1 MLSYAHKRRSPGI
14 EIDGFLSF
22 LNRYATHYAPE
33 RPEWRKWSGDTISR
47 FWVELNPLVEAGK
60 CELHTEGAQG
70 KVLMLEYYAEVIN
83 KVYDNL
89 EAQASLPFPDERTLG
104 LSIPPGQ
111 LRSVSVDLELEQYMK
126 DPLTADMPVIR
137 IDFPENQ
144 GAALF
149 LARHIPDRA
158 LEASLIKLQ
167 YYIQSQNNKDY
178 FAARLSTQ
186 LQGKYVL
193 IKEVLNQLEAKP
205 YECLSHIKDAGEF
218 ASLFWPYLGA
228 AVKLELKK
236 KNEFTSAELGAV
248 QSIYLIE
255 FFVTYFR
262 ARTAQEKERE
272 LALREIES
280 RLDKPPYF
288 FTYKDIVGFTDLS
301 GRLLVEAYGQNNLD
315 ELLKEKSTRISDSAG
330 AGTALPE
337 MLIFRN
343 IIDEQ
348 VFINKSKVFPLTAK
362 LLGDVRAQVRKALSA
377 RWTKKLRDF
386 QSEAAMENDRDFER
400 VLTNYA
406 FQASSNLGMLLRDQK
421 VYLVQ
426 AELERSQGGLLQ
438 YTRLF
443 DDHGKLLP
451 MSTLLLMNRR
461 ELLADIKIL
470 LPFWYSIPIISAIIG
485 FFKRLKAR
493 KDDVEEE
500 PEQEF
505 EEPRPKPRS
514 GDMVSLDLLL
524 KRAATQF
531 LSEKVPAGQT
541 VDHYMATLEK
551 RWRKIL
557 DREAHRQMAQ
567 DVQALIKKKLQ
578 RMMAIRTGKRAGVQP
593 ITEMADAILF
603 ETPSLM
609 DLDSTEA
616 MKLYIA
622 LYISKLL
629 KNL

>member
-1 MLSYAHKRRSPGI
+1 MLSYAHKRRSPNI
-14 EIDGFLSF
+14 EIDTFLSF
-22 LNRYATHYAPE
+22 LNRYAGHAGLE
-33 RPEWRKWSGDTISR
+33 RPEWRKWSGDTSSL
-47 FWVELNPLVEAGK
+47 FWTELRPLVEAGK
-60 CELHTEGAQG
+60 CELHSEGALG
-70 KVLMLEYYAEVIN
+70 EVLILEYYAEVIN

-89 EAQASLPFPDERTLG
+89 EAQAALPFPDERTLG
-104 LSIPPGQ
+104 LRIPPEQ
-111 LRSVSVDLELEQYMK
+111 LRTVSIAGDLEGYMK
-126 DPLTADMPVIR
+126 DPPTADMPVIR
-137 IDFPENQ
+137 IVFPENM

-158 LEASLIKLQ
+158 LEASLVKLQ

-193 IKEVLNQLEAKP
+193 IKELLNQLEVKP
-205 YECLSHIKDAGEF
+205 VECLSHIKEAGEF

-228 AVKLELKK
+228 AVKMELSK
-236 KNEFTSAELGAV
+236 KNEFTSIELGAV

-262 ARTAQEKERE
+262 GRAALEKERE
-272 LALREIES
+272 MALREIES
-280 RLDKPPYF
+280 RLEKPPYF
-288 FTYKDIVGFTDLS
+288 FTYKDIIGFTDVS
-301 GRLLVEAYGQNNLD
+301 GRLVAEIYGQENLE
-315 ELLKEKSTRISDSAG
+315 ELLKEKSTRIPENAG
-330 AGTALPE
+330 PGTALPAL
-337 MLIFRN
+337 LIFRN
-343 IIDEQ
+343 LMDEQ
-348 VFINKSKVFPLTAK
+348 VFISKSKVFPLASK
-362 LLGDVRAQVRKALSA
+362 LLNDARAQVRRAMST
-377 RWTKKLRDF
+377 RWTKKLREF
-386 QSEAAMENDRDFER
+386 QTEPAMDNDRDFER
-400 VLTNYA
+400 LLAGYA
-406 FQASSNLGMLLRDQK
+406 FQASPGLSMLLRDQK

-426 AELERSQGGLLQ
+426 TELEHSQGGLLQ

-451 MSTLLLMNRR
+451 MATLLLMSRR
-461 ELLADIKIL
+461 ELLADVKIL

-485 FFKRLKAR
+485 FFKRAKAR
-493 KDDVEEE
+493 KNAEEE
-500 PEQEF
+500 EEEEF

-514 GDMVSLDLLL
+514 GEGMSQDLVL
-524 KRAATQF
+524 KRAAAQF
-531 LSEKVPAGQT
+531 LADKVPAGESA
-541 VDHYMATLEK
+541 DHYLTTLEK

-557 DREAHRQMAQ
+557 DRETHRQMAQ

-616 MKLYIA
+616 MKLYIS